1 MIEQKEASLRFR
13 LCPYQLCELEKI
25 TLFFALLFTHLS
37 REKLVQSGL
46 LSPSQFCNVRV

>member
-1 MIEQKEASLRFR
+1 MIEQKEAS